1 METAP
6 KPASKEEVVVP
17 SEIGVLPLRN
27 SVLFP
32 HAIMP
37 ISVGRRKTL
46 NLLDD
51 VVRDNKLIAV
61 VSQRNPADD
70 DPDPSEMYRV
80 GTVARILKVVKLSGN
95 NVNLIIQGLVRVRV
109 DRFIATEPFVK
120 ASVTTLD
127 DVIEEGVEL
136 EALVRSLI
144 GQFQRLV
151 QVSSN
156 ISSDLGE
163 MVLSAGSGDPARLS
177 DLAASVLNLT
187 PEEKVGLLERNIVKD
202 RIQKLIETVTRELE
216 LQEISSKIQSQV
228 ADEVGKTQRQYYLRE
243 QMKAIQKE
251 LGEDDD
257 RHAEIEELRKKI
269 EEAKMPEE
277 PRKAA
282 EKELDRLMKMP
293 PQAAEYT
300 VARTYLDWLI
310 SLPWAVETEDKL
322 DVPAAKQV
330 LDEDHFD
337 LVKVKDRILEYLAVL
352 SLKKD
357 LKGPILCLAGP
368 PGVGKT
374 SLGKSIARAMGRKFV
389 RASLGGVRDEAEIRG
404 HRRTYIGSLPGRI
417 IQGIKR
423 AGTNNPV
430 FVLDEIDKVG
440 TDFRGDPSSALLE
453 VLDPEQNHAFSDHY
467 LEVPFDLSR
476 VFFICTANVL
486 DTIPPALRDR
496 MEILRIPGYTEEEK
510 VEIAR
515 AHLVPR
521 QRKEHGL
528 TEENI
533 EFADDGVR
541 SVINEYTRE
550 AGVRSLDRELANIC
564 RKVAR
569 AYVEGD
575 KDRAVVNAEKVK
587 ELLGPVRFF
596 RELSERTDR
605 SGVAIGLAW
614 TQVGGEILF
623 VESSRMKGKG
633 KILITG
639 RLGDVMKES
648 AMAALTWIR
657 SNASSFGLDDKL
669 FETSDFHIH
678 IPAGAIPK
686 DGPSAGVT
694 LATSLVSLLTDLPVS
709 SELAMTGE
717 ITLRGKVLPVG
728 GIKEKVIAAKSAGIR
743 RVILPTKNE
752 KDLEDVSEP
761 VREALQFSFVDEVG
775 DVLDLVFGDAL
786 AAHVAA
792 AAGTPDTSNDSDGD
806 PAGSPDVTVTVVSSD
821 GDGDRD
827 NPAALARDP
836 SDLSHI
842 H

>member
-1 METAP
+1 M
-6 KPASKEEVVVP
+6 EEVTIP

-51 VVRDNKLIAV
+51 VTRESKLIAV

-70 DPDPSEMYRV
+70 DPDPSDMYRV

-95 NVNLIIQGLVRVRV
+95 NVNLIIQGLSRVRV
-109 DRFIATEPFVK
+109 DRFISTEPFVK
-120 ASVTTLD
+120 AAVTPL
-127 DVIEEGVEL
+127 EEVVEQGVEM
-136 EALVRSLI
+136 EAMVRSLV

-151 QVSSN
+151 QVSPN

-163 MVLSAGSGDPARLS
+163 MVLSAGSGEPARLS
-177 DLAASVLNLT
+177 DLAASVLNIAT
-187 PEEKVGLLERNIVKD
+187 EEKIGLLERNIVKD
-202 RIQKLIETVTRELE
+202 RIQKLVETVTRELE

-243 QMKAIQKE
+243 QMKAIQRE
-251 LGEDDD
+251 LGEDDE
-257 RHAEIEELRKKI
+257 RQAEIDDLRKKI
-269 EEAKMPEE
+269 EEAGMPEE
-277 PRKAA
+277 VRKAA
-282 EKELDRLMKMP
+282 DKELDRLMKMP

-310 SLPWAVETEDKL
+310 TLPWSVETEDKL
-322 DVPAAKQV
+322 DVPEAKRV

-337 LVKVKDRILEYLAVL
+337 LEKIKDRILEYLAVR

-357 LKGPILCLAGP
+357 MKGPILCFAGP

-374 SLGKSIARAMGRKFV
+374 SLGKSIARAMGRKFI
-389 RASLGGVRDEAEIRG
+389 RASLGGIRDEAEIRG

-417 IQGIKR
+417 VQGIKR

-430 FVLDEIDKVG
+430 FMLDEIDKVG
-440 TDFRGDPSSALLE
+440 MDFRGDPSSALLE
-453 VLDPEQNHAFSDHY
+453 VLDPEQNFAFSDHY
-467 LEVPFDLSR
+467 LEVPFDLSK

-496 MEILRIPGYTEEEK
+496 MEILRLPGYTEEEK
-510 VEIAR
+510 LEIAK

-521 QRKEHGL
+521 QRGEHGL

-533 EFADDGVR
+533 EFDEQAIR
-541 SVINEYTRE
+541 TVINSYTRE
-550 AGVRSLDRELANIC
+550 AGVRNLDRELANVC

-569 AYVEGD
+569 SIVEGHEGKTD
-575 KDRAVVNAEKVK
+575 VTEEKVG

-596 RELSERTDR
+596 RELSERTGR

-623 VESSRMKGKG
+623 VESSRMRGKG
-633 KILITG
+633 KVTITG

-648 AMAALTWIR
+648 ALAALTWIR
-657 SNASSFGLDDKL
+657 ANATELRISEEL

-694 LATSLVSLLTDLPVS
+694 LTCSLVSLLTDLPMPP
-709 SELAMTGE
+709 EMALTGE

-728 GIKEKVIAAKSAGIR
+728 GIKEKVIAAKSAGIK
-743 RVILPTKNE
+743 RVLLPTKNE

-761 VREALQFSFVDEVG
+761 VRQALRFEFVDDID
-775 DVLDLVFGDAL
+775 DVLDLAFGQRLKQRPLPGPLTAGSDE
-786 AAHVAA
+786 HE
-792 AAGTPDTSNDSDGD
+792 AAGKTPPSVAVVANVDADDG
-806 PAGSPDVTVTVVSSD
+806 PGEGTVIQ
-821 GDGDRD
+821 
-827 NPAALARDP
+827 P
-836 SDLSHI
+836 
-842 H
+842 